1 VSAVVAPT
9 PWTGSRRVVGAL
21 LVAFLALLAGPAL
34 PRLVAA
40 EARHHASP
48 AEPSAAHPAQPLL
61 RSATAPRPHATGMAP
76 SPTASLSARRL
87 RPASA
92 PPVGQVSHERPG
104 GAGDSPFQQPSSR
117 GPPR

>member
-21 LVAFLALLAGPAL
+21 LVAFLALLAGPSL

-40 EARHHASP
+40 EARHHPS
-48 AEPSAAHPAQPLL
+48 SAAHPEQPLL
-61 RSATAPRPHATGMAP
+61 RSATAPRPHATGMTP
-76 SPTASLSARRL
+76 SPTASLSAHRL

-92 PPVGQVSHERPG
+92 PPVGQVSNERPG
-104 GAGDSPFQQPSSR
+104 EAGDSPVQQPSSR